1 MIARDTLTDGEVRVR
16 LNRLR
21 DHLDSFGDLA
31 IHDVGAKRPTRLLE
45 FRLSAPGGPCDQE
58 VEALFREY
66 YDRAGA
72 RAWRI
77 AKYTYEYR
85 DLRRGT
91 RLAFHLHALDGSSEL
106 IPHAHCGGEAGDEI
120 GHLRALPYELM
131 EANAIFMKLYASDAD
146 PDCASFLPLAPTR
159 P

>member
-1 MIARDTLTDGEVRVR
+1 MIATDTLTDGEVRVR
-16 LNRLR
+16 RNRLR

-31 IHDVGAKRPTRLLE
+31 IRDVGENRPRRLLE
-45 FRLSAPGGPCDQE
+45 FRLSAPGDPCDQE

-72 RAWRI
+72 RGWRI

-91 RLAFHLHALDGSSEL
+91 RLAYHLHSLDASPEL
-106 IPHAHCGGEAGDEI
+106 VPHAHCGGEAGDET
-120 GHLRALPYELM
+120 GHLRAVPYELM

-146 PDCASFLPLAPTR
+146 PDCSAFLPLALTR